1 MKREISDET
10 VVTIAKIVYFL
21 VRMLIPLVIGHFFGI
36 VAERIAYG
44 LIIMRLCFFLTNALD
59 IIQSAENYARFVEF
73 LDGDDDD
80 EWTEFQRELRDMEND
95 NDKIH

>member
-10 VVTIAKIVYFL
+10 AVTIAKIIYFL
-21 VRMLIPLVIGHFFGI
+21 IRMLIPLIIGHFFGI

-44 LIIMRLCFFLTNALD
+44 VVILRLCFSLTNALD
-59 IIQSAENYARFVEF
+59 IIQSAENYARFVEY

-80 EWTEFQRELRDMEND
+80 ETTD
-95 NDKIH
+95 

>member
-10 VVTIAKIVYFL
+10 AVTIAKIIYFL
-21 VRMLIPLVIGHFFGI
+21 VRMLIPLVVGYFFGI

-44 LIIMRLCFFLTNALD
+44 LIILRLCFSLTNALD
-59 IIQSAENYARFVEF
+59 IIQNAERYAMFVEY

-80 EWTEFQRELRDMEND
+80 ETAD
-95 NDKIH
+95 

>member
-10 VVTIAKIVYFL
+10 AVTIAKIIYFL

-44 LIIMRLCFFLTNALD
+44 LIILRLCFSLTNALD
-59 IIQSAENYARFVEF
+59 IIRSAENYARFVEYME
-73 LDGDDDD
+73 GDDDD
-80 EWTEFQRELRDMEND
+80 
-95 NDKIH
+95 